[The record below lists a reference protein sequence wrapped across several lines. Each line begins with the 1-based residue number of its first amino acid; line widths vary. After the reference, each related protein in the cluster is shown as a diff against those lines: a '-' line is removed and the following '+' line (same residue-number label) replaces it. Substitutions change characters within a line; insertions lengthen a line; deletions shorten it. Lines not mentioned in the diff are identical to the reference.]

1 MPAEFGVLIHRF
13 SAIQR
18 LIHWAVGVS
27 FTILLLTGLAFSYP
41 SLFWLTNLLGGGP
54 MASVAHPWV
63 GLIFSVS
70 MAATFVMWVH
80 DMTLTAIDW
89 RWLRAIHSYARHQT
103 ADIPPAGK
111 YNGGQKLFF
120 WAQTALGIMFLISG
134 LALWFPEAVATVV
147 PNVSFLLASMRLVH
161 YAATLAGGLLL
172 TLHVYLGIFAFPGT
186 ARGMIDGKVTR
197 AWATVHHPAWQPDR
211 HPTHAPENADRR

>member
-1 MPAEFGVLIHRF
+1 MPTELGVLIHRF

-18 LIHWAVGVS
+18 LIHWAVGIS
-27 FTILLLTGLAFSYP
+27 FTLLLLTGLAFSYP
-41 SLFWLTNLLGGGP
+41 SLFWLTNLLGCGP
-54 MASVAHPWV
+54 MARVAHPWV

-70 MAATFVMWVH
+70 MAATFLMWVR
-80 DMTLTAIDW
+80 DMTLTATDW
-89 RWLRAIHSYARHQT
+89 RWLRAIRSYARHQT

-120 WAQTALGIMFLISG
+120 WAQTVLGVIFLISG
-134 LALWFPEAVATVV
+134 LALWFPETVATVV
-147 PNVSFLLASMRLVH
+147 PNASLLLASMRLVH

-186 ARGMIDGKVTR
+186 ARGMIDGKVTN
-197 AWATVHHPAWQPDR
+197 AWANVHHPAWQPNK
-211 HPTHAPENADRR
+211 HQTHTPENADRR

>member
-1 MPAEFGVLIHRF
+1 MPTELGVLIHRF

-18 LIHWAVGVS
+18 LIHWAVGIS
-27 FTILLLTGLAFSYP
+27 FTLLLLTGLAFSYP
-41 SLFWLTNLLGGGP
+41 SLFWLTNLLGGGS
-54 MASVAHPWV
+54 MARVAHPWV

-70 MAATFVMWVH
+70 MAATFLMWVR
-80 DMTLTAIDW
+80 DMTLTATDW
-89 RWLRAIHSYARHQT
+89 RWLRAIRSYARHQT

-120 WAQTALGIMFLISG
+120 WAQTLLGVMFLISG
-134 LALWFPEAVATVV
+134 LALWFPETVATVV
-147 PNVSFLLASMRLVH
+147 PNASLLLASMRLVH

-186 ARGMIDGKVTR
+186 ARGMIDGKVTH
-197 AWATVHHPAWQPDR
+197 AWANVHHPAWQPNK
-211 HPTHAPENADRR
+211 HQTHTPENADRR

>member
-1 MPAEFGVLIHRF
+1 MPAELGVLVHRF

-18 LIHWAVGVS
+18 LIHWAVGMS

-54 MASVAHPWV
+54 MARAAHPWV

-70 MAATFVMWVH
+70 MAATFVMWVR

-103 ADIPPAGK
+103 ADLPPADK

-120 WAQTALGIMFLISG
+120 WAQTALGVMFLISG

-147 PNVSFLLASMRLVH
+147 PNVSFLLTSMRLVH

-172 TLHVYLGIFAFPGT
+172 TLHVYLGRFAFPGT
-186 ARGMIDGKVTR
+186 ARGMSDGKVTR

-211 HPTHAPENADRR
+211 HPTHTPENADRR